1 MIRLSFGA
9 LLAFGACLVL
19 VGANQQE
26 IAAQLGLDLA
36 ETGLLGAVLAL
47 GIGIG
52 VAGAGPLVDRWSRRP
67 IFAVASLGAGVSLLA
82 FSGEL
87 TLIRAALQVG
97 LAGCFIGAQETVVN
111 ASIGERFGARASKPL
126 LIVHSAATL
135 GAVLTPFGIG
145 WLATRTDW
153 TTSFQL
159 AGAFELALAAAVW
172 AVRLPPPPHRDR
184 ESTLLAPLFEVMQPA
199 IVPFALVGFAYVG
212 VESTLSI
219 FAVPYVDEVL
229 GLDGTRGRS
238 SISAFWGG
246 LLLGRL
252 LVLAWQREADAR
264 LLVGAGIGGGLVIAI
279 GVGWAV
285 SPPELV
291 FAACGISFGFV
302 FPVMIA
308 LTGQR
313 FSAAQGSATGLV
325 AGCAALGGFVIPWLH
340 GALGDALGVR
350 PSFLL
355 LVGWCLVIV
364 VAARSAWQRR
374 TT

>member
-1 MIRLSFGA
+1 MILLSFGA

-47 GIGIG
+47 RIGIG

-135 GAVLTPFGIG
+135 GAVLTPLGIG

-159 AGAFELALAAAVW
+159 AGGFELALAAAVW
-172 AVRLPPPPHRDR
+172 AVRLPQPPHR
-184 ESTLLAPLFEVMQPA
+184 ESDWLAPLFKVMQPA

-212 VESTLSI
+212 VESTMSI

-229 GLDGTRGRS
+229 GLDVTRGRS

-264 LLVGAGIGGGLVIAI
+264 LLLGAGIGGGLVIAI
-279 GVGWAV
+279 GVGSAV

-325 AGCAALGGFVIPWLH
+325 AGCAAMGGFVIPWLH

-364 VAARSAWQRR
+364 VAARSAWKHR

>member
-52 VAGAGPLVDRWSRRP
+52 VTGAGPLVDRWSRRP

-184 ESTLLAPLFEVMQPA
+184 KSTLLAPLFEVMQPA

-212 VESTLSI
+212 VESTFPTSTKFSDWTVLV
-219 FAVPYVDEVL
+219 AEV
-229 GLDGTRGRS
+229 RS
-238 SISAFWGG
+238 VHSGADCCWDDCWFSPGSA
-246 LLLGRL
+246 R
-252 LVLAWQREADAR
+252 
-264 LLVGAGIGGGLVIAI
+264 
-279 GVGWAV
+279 
-285 SPPELV
+285 PTP
-291 FAACGISFGFV
+291 ACWSAPG
-302 FPVMIA
+302 
-308 LTGQR
+308 
-313 FSAAQGSATGLV
+313 SAA
-325 AGCAALGGFVIPWLH
+325 
-340 GALGDALGVR
+340 
-350 PSFLL
+350 
-355 LVGWCLVIV
+355 
-364 VAARSAWQRR
+364 AW
-374 TT
+374 